1 MTSLSGRRSEIC
13 VECAVREDNSVP
25 SCSYIFLDEAGNFD
39 FSDKGTRYFALAS
52 VSARRP
58 FDWLHPLDEFKH
70 DCIEQGIGIEYF
82 HCYNDSRRVRGSV
95 FDLIAASSANLNV
108 DCLIVDKAKVSP
120 FLRDES
126 RFYPEMLGLLLSL
139 VIPIE
144 TETGDTDE
152 IIVITDTIPVNR
164 RRRAVEKA
172 VQTTLGRMLPPRT
185 RYRILHHQSRS
196 HYGLQ
201 VADYCCWAVFRKWES
216 RDGVWLG
223 RIRSA
228 LRNEFIFD
236 EFGNPG

>member
-1 MTSLSGRRSEIC
+1 M
-13 VECAVREDNSVP
+13 P

-95 FDLIAASSANLNV
+95 FDRIAASSSNLNV
-108 DCLIVDKAKVSP
+108 DCLVVDKAKVSP
-120 FLRDES
+120 LLRDES
-126 RFYPEMLGLLLSL
+126 RFYPEILGLLLSL

-144 TETGDTDE
+144 TEAGDTDE
-152 IIVITDTIPVNR
+152 VIVITDTIPVNR

-172 VQTTLGRMLPPRT
+172 VQTTLGGCCRHGPGIASCTTSRVPITGCRWRTTAAGRSSASGRVGMECGSAESGPR
-185 RYRILHHQSRS
+185 
-196 HYGLQ
+196 
-201 VADYCCWAVFRKWES
+201 
-216 RDGVWLG
+216 
-223 RIRSA
+223 
-228 LRNEFIFD
+228 
-236 EFGNPG
+236 